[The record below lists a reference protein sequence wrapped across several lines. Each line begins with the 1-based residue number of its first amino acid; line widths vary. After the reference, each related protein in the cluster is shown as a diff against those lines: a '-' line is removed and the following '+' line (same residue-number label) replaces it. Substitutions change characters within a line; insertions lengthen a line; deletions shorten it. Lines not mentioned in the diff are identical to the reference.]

1 MTGTIFAVHYNDLGV
16 FGMAG
21 GSELCLL
28 VPRVLSN
35 DGSAFMSTI
44 LEGIQWAVNEGA
56 KVRTMMVGG
65 QKKRRSA
72 ILQSTCY
79 AHASHSLTIALFL

>member
-28 VPRVLSN
+28 APRVLSN

-56 KVRTMMVGG
+56 KVRSMVVAV
-65 QKKRRSA
+65 KNK
-72 ILQSTCY
+72 
-79 AHASHSLTIALFL
+79 